1 VSEYNPREIEPK
13 WQKYWEENNFYKTAD
28 DRHGKKYYVLEMFPY
43 PSGHLHMGH
52 MRVYSIGDVLVRF
65 LRMRGYNVLHPMGW
79 DAFGLPAEN
88 AAIERQVHPAKW
100 TYDNI
105 EAMKKQLKALG
116 ISYDWDREVATCSP
130 DYYKWT
136 QWLFLLFYKRGLAY
150 KKKAAVNW
158 CPQCA
163 TVLANEQVEDGGC
176 WRCGSEVTVKDLDQ
190 WFLRI
195 TDYAERLLEDLQ
207 LLSGWP
213 ERVITMQ
220 ENWIGKSEGAE
231 IRFPV
236 QGSDKEIA
244 VFTTRPDTLFGVTYM
259 VLAAE
264 HPLVEEL
271 TAGTEQE
278 AAVRAF
284 VEKTRKLTEISRTS
298 TETEKEGI
306 FTGAYCIN
314 PVNGEAVP
322 ILVGNYVLMGYG
334 TGAVMGVPAHDQR
347 DFEFA
352 RKYNLPVRTVISPDG
367 SEPAG
372 IELNGAYEDE
382 GVLVNSGRFNGLP
395 SEEAKEAI
403 IAYLEEN
410 NWGKRQVTYR
420 LRDWL
425 ISRQRYWGTPIPI
438 IYCDRCGTVPVPEED
453 LPVLLPE
460 DIELQPGGKSPLA
473 RHESFFRTVCPV
485 CVGSARRET
494 DTMDTF
500 IDSSWYFMRYA
511 DAKNEKAP
519 FDKEKCDAWMPVDQY
534 IGGIEHAILH
544 LLYARFFTK
553 VLHDAGLTSA
563 VEPFTRLLA
572 QGMVNKDGAKMSKS
586 KGNVVSPD
594 EIIEKYG
601 ADTGRL
607 FILFASPPEKDLDWS
622 DRGVEG
628 CFRFLKRVW
637 RLVDRYACTVSA
649 AGGGAP
655 PSEDEKT
662 LRQAFHS
669 ALKKVTVDIEERF
682 NFNTAISAIMEAVNA
697 AYRYTRKKGEN
708 VHAGTMAEILPMLV
722 LMLAPFAPHLGEE
735 MWQRLGQKESVHLQ
749 PWPEYDPAAL
759 QVEEVEIAVQVNGKV
774 RAHLA
779 VPSGLEKAELEKIA
793 AADERI
799 KRFTDNKEIVK
810 VISVPGKLVNI
821 VIR

>member
-1 VSEYNPREIEPK
+1 MSEYNPREIEPK

>member
-1 VSEYNPREIEPK
+1 MSEYNPREIEPK

-52 MRVYSIGDVLVRF
+52 MRVYSIGDVLARF
-65 LRMRGYNVLHPMGW
+65 LRMRGYNVLHSMGW

-105 EAMKKQLKALG
+105 EAMKKQQKALG
-116 ISYDWDREVATCSP
+116 ISYDWDREVTTCSP

-176 WRCGSEVTVKDLDQ
+176 WRCGSEVIVKDLDQ

-314 PVNGEAVP
+314 PVNGEDVP

-367 SEPAG
+367 SESAG

-403 IAYLEEN
+403 ITYLEEN
-410 NWGKRQVTYR
+410 NWGERQVTYR

-485 CVGSARRET
+485 CGGSARRET

-500 IDSSWYFMRYA
+500 IDSSWYFMRYV

-553 VLHDAGLTSA
+553 VLHNAGLTSA

-637 RLVDRYACTVSA
+637 RLVDRYAGTVSA
-649 AGGGAP
+649 AGGSAP

-735 MWQRLGQKESVHLQ
+735 MWQRLGQRESVHLQ
-749 PWPEYDPAAL
+749 SWPEYDPTAL

-774 RAHLA
+774 RAHLT
-779 VPSGLEKAELEKIA
+779 VSSGLEKAELEKIA

-821 VIR
+821 VVR

>member
-1 VSEYNPREIEPK
+1 
-13 WQKYWEENNFYKTAD
+13 
-28 DRHGKKYYVLEMFPY
+28 M
-43 PSGHLHMGH
+43 
-52 MRVYSIGDVLVRF
+52 
-65 LRMRGYNVLHPMGW
+65 
-79 DAFGLPAEN
+79 
-88 AAIERQVHPAKW
+88 
-100 TYDNI
+100 
-105 EAMKKQLKALG
+105 
-116 ISYDWDREVATCSP
+116 
-130 DYYKWT
+130 
-136 QWLFLLFYKRGLAY
+136 
-150 KKKAAVNW
+150 
-158 CPQCA
+158 
-163 TVLANEQVEDGGC
+163 
-176 WRCGSEVTVKDLDQ
+176 
-190 WFLRI
+190 
-195 TDYAERLLEDLQ
+195 
-207 LLSGWP
+207 
-213 ERVITMQ
+213 
-220 ENWIGKSEGAE
+220 
-231 IRFPV
+231 
-236 QGSDKEIA
+236 
-244 VFTTRPDTLFGVTYM
+244 
-259 VLAAE
+259 
-264 HPLVEEL
+264 
-271 TAGTEQE
+271 
-278 AAVRAF
+278 
-284 VEKTRKLTEISRTS
+284 TEISRTS

-749 PWPEYDPAAL
+749 PWPEYDRLPCRL
-759 QVEEVEIAVQVNGKV
+759 K
-774 RAHLA
+774 
-779 VPSGLEKAELEKIA
+779 KWK
-793 AADERI
+793 
-799 KRFTDNKEIVK
+799 
-810 VISVPGKLVNI
+810 
-821 VIR
+821 

>member
-1 VSEYNPREIEPK
+1 MSEYNPREIEPK

-52 MRVYSIGDVLVRF
+52 MRVYSIGDVLARF

-105 EAMKKQLKALG
+105 EAMKKQQKALG
-116 ISYDWDREVATCSP
+116 ISYDWDREVTTCSP

-314 PVNGEAVP
+314 PVNGEDVP

-367 SEPAG
+367 SESAG

-403 IAYLEEN
+403 ITYLEEN
-410 NWGKRQVTYR
+410 NWGERQVTYR

-485 CVGSARRET
+485 CGGSARRET

-500 IDSSWYFMRYA
+500 IDSSWYFMRYV

-553 VLHDAGLTSA
+553 VLHNAGLTSA

-637 RLVDRYACTVSA
+637 RLVDRYAGTVSA
-649 AGGGAP
+649 AGGSAP

-735 MWQRLGQKESVHLQ
+735 MWQRLGQRESVHLQ
-749 PWPEYDPAAL
+749 SWPEYDPTAL

-774 RAHLA
+774 RAHLT
-779 VPSGLEKAELEKIA
+779 VSSGLEKAELEKIA

-821 VIR
+821 VVR

>member
-1 VSEYNPREIEPK
+1 MSEYNPREIEPK

-821 VIR
+821 VVR

>member
-1 VSEYNPREIEPK
+1 MSEYNPREIEPK

-774 RAHLA
+774 RAHLT
-779 VPSGLEKAELEKIA
+779 VSSGLEKAELEKIA

-821 VIR
+821 VVR